1 MKINDLFQASYAITI
16 SPSPATQSLLSRG
29 SIAVRCTELLDMLGH
44 YLYAVRKHIEI
55 VGVFELGKTKSL
67 HLHLKLTFM
76 QDSAKIAFDKSIR
89 YRLERI
95 GFVNVKTNVNSGWTD
110 YMGKEVDYMAKLGV
124 QPFRT
129 EDFNDS
135 WSLNYNMLAL
145 KRRQKKKVKYPKQEP
160 DRVQCYQITDFA
172 LEWKEESSNS
182 IDDDQLIYHGRLM
195 DELVSPS
202 RRGACPPRSLL

>member
-1 MKINDLFQASYAITI
+1 MTSYAITI
-16 SPSPATQSLLSRG
+16 APSPATQSLLSRG
-29 SIAVRCTELLDMLGH
+29 SISVRCTELLDMLAR
-44 YLYAVRKHIEI
+44 YLYAVRKHII
-55 VGVFELGKTKSL
+55 IIGVFELGSTKSL
-67 HLHLKLTFM
+67 HLHLKLTFL

-145 KRRQKKKVKYPKQEP
+145 KRRQKKKVKYPKHEVDVKP
-160 DRVQCYQITDFA
+160 LHHKITDYA
-172 LEWKEESSNS
+172 LEWKDDSSSNS

-195 DELVSPS
+195 NELVSS
-202 RRGACPPRSLL
+202 S